1 MAELTRSQSFFI
13 RHEFGI
19 RRLHSLLGIVPLGL
33 YMCVHLAT
41 NASLLGGAAAFQR
54 SVYYIHSLGPALP
67 IVEWGGIFLP
77 LLFHAIIGVWIIRT
91 GKSNVSRYPYTAN
104 KRYTWQR
111 WTGLIAFVFLLFHV
125 LHLQGWF
132 HFGPWLAVMR
142 PLGFAQFYPY
152 NAASSLALAM
162 DEWVWGFWPAF
173 YLVGVMATVYHLA
186 NGLWTAGIT
195 WGLWTSA
202 AAMQRATKVCTVFG
216 VLLGIVALAAWWGA
230 VSMGPEDIARARDR
244 EQQMFDAAVATGL
257 AYDDPHKRFLD
268 DHAAPPSK
276 GNIEATFIEETI
288 VVAPDSQ

>member
-33 YMCVHLAT
+33 YMCVHLVT
-41 NASLLGGAAAFQR
+41 NASLLGGAAPFQHA
-54 SVYYIHSLGPALP
+54 VFWIHSLGPALP

-91 GKSNVSRYPYTAN
+91 GKSNTNRYAFTSN

-111 WTGLIAFVFLLFHV
+111 WTGLIAFVFLMFHI

-132 HFGPWLAVMR
+132 HVGPWLAVMR

-152 NAASSLALAM
+152 NAASSLGAAM

-202 AAMQRATKVCTVFG
+202 AAMKRATRVCTVFG
-216 VLLGIVALAAWWGA
+216 LLLATVALAAWWAA
-230 VSMGPEDIARARDR
+230 VSMGPAEIAKAREK
-244 EQQMFDAAVATGL
+244 EQEMYDAAVATGL
-257 AYDDPHKRFLD
+257 AYDDPHKRSGD
-268 DHAAPPSK
+268 DHAVPP
-276 GNIEATFIEETI
+276 GNVSGNVELIEEVI
-288 VVAPDSQ
+288 VIQPVSP